1 VVPVELT
8 SFDAKARGNDVDVFW
23 STASEKNSD
32 RFVVERASVSDAG
45 TSEYVQVSTLPA
57 AGNTTERRDYNLTDE
72 NLDAGSYLYRLTS
85 VDKDGSS
92 STSTEV
98 MVTIEGEQAGLWIG
112 EVSPNPVVNSAA
124 VTFGQNVAG
133 DVELKLY
140 SVSGQ
145 EIATIFTGMLSG
157 SETVNM
163 TTANVPAGSYT
174 LVLRSGGMVAT
185 KTVTVVK

>member
-1 VVPVELT
+1 
-8 SFDAKARGNDVDVFW
+8 
-23 STASEKNSD
+23 
-32 RFVVERASVSDAG
+32 
-45 TSEYVQVSTLPA
+45 
-57 AGNTTERRDYNLTDE
+57 
-72 NLDAGSYLYRLTS
+72 
-85 VDKDGSS
+85 
-92 STSTEV
+92 